1 MLIAGILA
9 ADTSKRVLFTDPSDV
24 NLRESS
30 RQRLGLTQYQEL
42 MVTLSEFEPFVER
55 LAGELV

>member
-1 MLIAGILA
+1 
-9 ADTSKRVLFTDPSDV
+9 V